1 MSLPLKKLPPKAP
14 MATEPAVL
22 EERIQHIQSDVAEL
36 KQDGR
41 RLDGK
46 IDGVQ
51 ADVNSLRKEL
61 GDFKA
66 DVARQFGE
74 VRTLIAQ
81 LEAKMMQMES
91 RMIRWTLGAI
101 ALSSSIAFSLA
112 KLVH

>member
-1 MSLPLKKLPPKAP
+1 
-14 MATEPAVL
+14 MATERTAL
-22 EERIQHIQSDVAEL
+22 EERVEHIQSDVTQL
-36 KQDGR
+36 KQDVR
-41 RLDGK
+41 RLDDK
-46 IDGVQ
+46 IGGVQ

-81 LEAKMMQMES
+81 LESK
-91 RMIRWTLGAI
+91 MIRWTIGAI
-101 ALSSSIAFSLA
+101 GVASSIAFGLA